1 MDTVVER
8 QAPGHPLG
16 AGEEMWFDYDEPE
29 QPPPAAPPIDVL
41 RLLGTKWSVRI
52 LLHLAHGPSRYS
64 GVHRAIPGLSQK
76 VLTQLLG
83 KLQDNGLIKR
93 NVWPTQPI
101 HVEYALTT
109 TGGELVGF
117 LHELRSWAE
126 AAGLAAEGR

>member
-1 MDTVVER
+1 MDTLVGR
-8 QAPGHPLG
+8 QAPEDELG
-16 AGEEMWFDYDEPE
+16 SGDEMWFDYEEP
-29 QPPPAAPPIDVL
+29 PPPAPAEPPIDVL

-109 TGGELVGF
+109 TGAELVGF
-117 LHELRSWAE
+117 LHELRAWAE

>member
-8 QAPGHPLG
+8 QAPGDLLG
-16 AGEEMWFDYDEPE
+16 GGEEMWFDYDEPE
-29 QPPPAAPPIDVL
+29 PPTPAAPPIDVL

-109 TGGELVGF
+109 TGSELVGF
-117 LHELRSWAE
+117 LHELRTWAE
-126 AAGLAAEGR
+126 GAGFAAEGR